1 MSDAKRLLLVDGNSI
16 INRSYYATAGRN
28 NLTAPDGTPTGAVNI
43 YLNTLS
49 KYMLEVDPTHI
60 CTLFDLKAPTFRH
73 KAYAEY
79 KGTRKGMPDDLA
91 AQMPVLKEVL
101 DAMGFPRYE
110 QEGLE
115 ADDLIGTLKTM
126 AVKEGFDVFILS
138 GDKDDFQLIDEHTK
152 IIMPVTKKDGSGT
165 DYYDEALFQERYGIP
180 SCDFVTAKA
189 LMGDSSD
196 NIPGVK
202 GIGEKGAMDLVR
214 KYTTL
219 DGLYE
224 HLDELSPKLREK
236 LENDKENAYMSLML
250 SKIVTDAQISIS
262 LQDIVRKPLDTDKT
276 AACFYKYG
284 FRSQMKKWGI
294 DETKVATAVSETPE
308 TEEEALFPKLSGKKP
323 EILLN
328 KDVKTTVDEILSLIS
343 EKNPAAM
350 DICEKKCVALGLSV
364 QADQVY
370 IWTEKEKI
378 ESVLR
383 ALADAGIGST
393 KDNAPVV
400 MSAKKHFKCLDQGL
414 PMDQVFDVEIAGYV
428 LNQIEG
434 ADPSFEMLVEHAT
447 RRPFP
452 ILEGYKE
459 EKADGKEK
467 NRQQSLFDMFDVAL
481 GSAENAPAEAKEE
494 DFVDFAYDLL
504 LCRRVSFFQKEE
516 IRNQG
521 IEKLIYEIEMP
532 LVMVLDRMERRGV
545 LVDVSQI
552 DALHREFDEKV
563 RGLEA
568 EIYELAGEEFTILSP
583 KQLGRILFEKLGL
596 PSGKKLQS
604 GGYSTNS
611 EELEKIR
618 DKHPIV
624 NKILEYRTI
633 QKLDS
638 TFVMGLKKSISEK
651 DGRVHT
657 TFSQAMT
664 NTGRL
669 SSSDPNLQNIP
680 IRTDTGSLIRKTF
693 VAKDGYV
700 LIDADYSQIELR
712 LLAAISH
719 DTEMIAAFAE
729 GRDIHTKTAC
739 GIFGLPPE
747 MIDAGMRSAA
757 KRVNF
762 SIVYGVSD
770 YGLSQDL
777 GISVYEAHRYIEEY
791 YRQFPLIKP
800 CLEGFQMEGYEKGYV
815 STLFGRRRILKE
827 LTSAN
832 RNIRNFG
839 ERAAMNTPI
848 QGTAADIIKLA
859 MNRAAQALRD
869 NGLDASL
876 ILQVHDELIV
886 EARED
891 VAETAAKVLQEAM
904 ENVVSLDV
912 PLVAEAKIGKT
923 WAEAH

>member
-49 KYMLEVDPTHI
+49 KYISEVEPTHT

-73 KAYAEY
+73 KAYSEY

-126 AVKEGFDVFILS
+126 GVNAGFEVFILS

-152 IIMPVTKKDGSGT
+152 VIMPVTKKDGSGT
-165 DYYDEALFQERYGIP
+165 DYYDEALFRERYGIP
-180 SCDFVTAKA
+180 TSDFVTAKA

-214 KYTTL
+214 KYKTL

-224 HLDELSPKLREK
+224 HLSELSPKLREK
-236 LENDKENAYMSLML
+236 LETDKDNAYMSLML
-250 SKIVTDAQISIS
+250 SKIVTDAEIGIT
-262 LQDIVRKPLDTDKT
+262 LDELERKPLDNAST

-284 FRSQMKKWGI
+284 FRAQMKKWNI
-294 DETKVATAVSETPE
+294 DEAAVAEATPVVE
-308 TEEEALFPKLSGKKP
+308 ESEEEANYPKLSGKRP
-323 EILLN
+323 QILLN
-328 KDVKTTVDEILSLIS
+328 DDVSSSMKTILSQIS
-343 EKNPAAM
+343 EEQPVMIDMVDQNGPV
-350 DICEKKCVALGLSV
+350 IGLSV
-364 QADQVY
+364 SSDQVY
-370 IWTEKEKI
+370 VWSKEDDIRKVI
-378 ESVLR
+378 SELN
-383 ALADAGIGST
+383 AAGIGAS
-393 KDNAPVV
+393 KEKAPVV
-400 MSAKKHFKCLDQGL
+400 YSAKNHFKHLDEGL
-414 PMDQVFDVEIAGYV
+414 PFDYVFDVEIAGYV
-428 LNQIEG
+428 LNSIEG
-434 ADPSFEMLVEHAT
+434 ADPSFEMLIEHGT
-447 RRPFP
+447 HRPFP
-452 ILEGYKE
+452 ILEDYGHAKE
-459 EKADGKEK
+459 DPKKV
-467 NRQQSLFDMFDVAL
+467 NRQQDLFAFIDGTSEAEKELTEDDVL
-481 GSAENAPAEAKEE
+481 
-494 DFVDFAYDLL
+494 DFSYQVLL
-504 LCRRVSFFQKEE
+504 SRWLSFYQKADVEK
-516 IRNQG
+516 QG

-545 LVDVSQI
+545 LVDVSKI
-552 DALHREFDEKV
+552 DELHKEFDGKV
-563 RGLEA
+563 RELEK
-568 EIYELAGEEFTILSP
+568 EIHELAGEEFTILSP
-583 KQLGRILFEKLGL
+583 KQLGKVLFDKLGL
-596 PSGKKLQS
+596 PSGKKLAS

-624 NKILEYRTI
+624 DKILEYRQI

-680 IRTDTGSLIRKTF
+680 IRTDLGSLIRETF

-719 DTEMIAAFAE
+719 DEEMISAFRE

-739 GIFGLPPE
+739 GIFGVPADK
-747 MIDAGMRSAA
+747 INAGMRAAA

-777 GISVYEAHRYIEEY
+777 GVSVYEAKRYIEEY
-791 YRQFPLIKP
+791 YRQFPTIKP
-800 CLEGFQMEGYEKGYV
+800 CLDGFKQEGKEKGYV

-832 RNIRNFG
+832 YNIRSFG

-859 MNRAAQALRD
+859 MNRAEQALREK
-869 NGLDASL
+869 GFDAKL

-891 VAETAAKVLQEAM
+891 IAEEAAKVLSEAM
-904 ENVVSLDV
+904 ENVIELDV
-912 PLVAEAKIGKT
+912 PLIAEARIGKT

>member
-43 YLNTLS
+43 YLNTLA
-49 KYMLEVDPTHI
+49 KYISEVEPTHT

-73 KAYAEY
+73 KAYSEY

-126 AVKEGFDVFILS
+126 GVNAGFEVFILS

-152 IIMPVTKKDGSGT
+152 VIMPVTKKDGSGT

-180 SCDFVTAKA
+180 TSDFVTAKA

-214 KYTTL
+214 KYKTL

-224 HLDELSPKLREK
+224 HLSELSPKLREK
-236 LENDKENAYMSLML
+236 LETDKDNAYMSLML
-250 SKIVTDAQISIS
+250 SRIVTDAEIGIT
-262 LQDIVRKPLDTDKT
+262 LDDLERKPLDNAST

-284 FRSQMKKWGI
+284 FRAQMKKWNI
-294 DETKVATAVSETPE
+294 DETAVSEAVPVAEE
-308 TEEEALFPKLSGKKP
+308 TEEEADYPKLSGKRPSIHLYNYHGSVIKV
-323 EILLN
+323 LLD
-328 KDVKTTVDEILSLIS
+328 KIKSGE
-343 EKNPAAM
+343 PAAM
-350 DICEKKCVALGLSV
+350 DLMDLNGPVLGVSVAP
-364 QADQVY
+364 DEVY
-370 IWTEKEKI
+370 VFTEI
-378 ESVLR
+378 EAVKGVIS
-383 ALADAGIGST
+383 AFSEEGIGTS
-393 KDNAPVV
+393 KDSAPVV
-400 MSAKKHFKCLDQGL
+400 YSAKNHFKLLEEGL
-414 PMDQVFDVEIAGYV
+414 PFDHVFDVEIAGYV

-434 ADPSFEMLVEHAT
+434 ADPSFEMLIEHGT
-447 RRPFP
+447 KRPFP
-452 ILEGYKE
+452 LLEDYGESKDDA
-459 EKADGKEK
+459 KNK
-467 NRQQSLFDMFDVAL
+467 NRQQDLFSLID
-481 GSAENAPAEAKEE
+481 GIPETNKEITE
-494 DFVDFAYDLL
+494 DNVLDFAYRVLL
-504 LCRRVSFFQKEE
+504 TRWLSFYQKADVEK
-516 IRNQG
+516 QG
-521 IEKLIYEIEMP
+521 ISKLIYEIEMP

-545 LVDVSQI
+545 LVDVSKI
-552 DALHREFDEKV
+552 DELHKEFDGKV
-563 RGLEA
+563 RELEK
-568 EIYELAGEEFTILSP
+568 EIHELAGEEFTILSP
-583 KQLGRILFEKLGL
+583 KQLGKVLFDKLGL
-596 PSGKKLQS
+596 PSGKKLAS

-624 NKILEYRTI
+624 NKILEYRQI

-680 IRTDTGSLIRKTF
+680 IRTDLGSLIRQAF
-693 VAKDGYV
+693 IAKDGYV

-719 DTEMIAAFAE
+719 DEEMIAAFKE

-739 GIFGLPPE
+739 GIFGVPPE

-777 GISVYEAHRYIEEY
+777 GISVYEAKRYIEEY
-791 YRQFPLIKP
+791 YRQFPTIKP
-800 CLEGFQMEGYEKGYV
+800 CLDGFKQEGKEKGYV

-832 RNIRNFG
+832 YNIRSFG

-859 MNRAAQALRD
+859 MNRAEQALREK
-869 NGLDASL
+869 GFDANL

-891 VAETAAKVLQEAM
+891 IAEEAAKVLSEAM
-904 ENVVSLDV
+904 EKVIELDV
-912 PLVAEAKIGKT
+912 QLIAEARIGKT

>member
-1 MSDAKRLLLVDGNSI
+1 MSEGKRLLLVDGNSI

-49 KYMLEVDPTHI
+49 KYMEEVDPTHT

-73 KAYAEY
+73 KAYDGY

-110 QEGLE
+110 HEGLE

-126 AVKEGFDVFILS
+126 AVADGFEVFILS
-138 GDKDDFQLIDEHTK
+138 GDKDDFQLIDGKTK
-152 IIMPVTKKDGSGT
+152 VIMPVTKKDGSGT
-165 DYYDEALFQERYGIP
+165 DYYDEALFTERYGIP
-180 SCDFVTAKA
+180 VSDFVTAKA

-214 KYTTL
+214 KYGNL
-219 DGLYE
+219 DSLYE

-236 LENDKENAYMSLML
+236 LENDKDNAYMSLML
-250 SKIVTDAQISIS
+250 SKIVTDAKIDVALSD
-262 LQDIVRKPLDTDKT
+262 LVRKPIDSSSA

-284 FRSQMKKWGI
+284 FRSQMKKWNI
-294 DETKVATAVSETPE
+294 DESAISTSAPLQEES
-308 TEEEALFPKLSGKKP
+308 EEEKNYPKLSGKKP
-323 EILLN
+323 LIIMDKDPEEALAAILPN
-328 KDVKTTVDEILSLIS
+328 IKKE
-343 EKNPAAM
+343 NPVAM
-350 DICEKKCVALGLSV
+350 DIADEPLVFGLSV
-364 QADQVY
+364 HPDEVY
-370 IWTEKEKI
+370 VWTDMSAISKIVGSLGKEVGH
-378 ESVLR
+378 SR
-383 ALADAGIGST
+383 D
-393 KDNAPVV
+393 DAPVV
-400 MSAKKHFKCLDQGL
+400 YSAKKHFKVLEQGL
-414 PMDQVFDVEIAGYV
+414 SFDHVFDIEIAGYV

-434 ADPSFEMLVEHAT
+434 ADPSFEMLVEHGSS
-447 RRPFP
+447 RPFP
-452 ILEGYKE
+452 LLEGYGD
-459 EKADGKEK
+459 EKDAGKK
-467 NRQQSLFDMFDVAL
+467 ASRQQDLFALIDGTAKPEKLTEDDVL
-481 GSAENAPAEAKEE
+481 
-494 DFVDFAYDLL
+494 DFAYRILL
-504 LCRRVSFFQKEE
+504 TRWVSYYQKSR
-516 IRNQG
+516 IVSQG

-545 LVDVSQI
+545 LVDVNVI
-552 DALHREFDEKV
+552 DELHKEFDSKV
-563 RGLEA
+563 KELEQ
-568 EIYELAGEEFTILSP
+568 EIYDLAGEEFTILSP
-583 KQLGRILFEKLGL
+583 KQLGKVLFEKLGL
-596 PSGKKLQS
+596 PSGKKLAS

-611 EELEKIR
+611 EELER
-618 DKHPIV
+618 LSDKHPII
-624 NKILEYRTI
+624 NKILEYRQI

-680 IRTDTGSLIRKTF
+680 IRTELGSLIRKTF

-719 DTEMIAAFAE
+719 DEEMISAFLE

-739 GIFGLPPE
+739 GIFGVPPE

-791 YRQFPLIKP
+791 YRQFPTIKP
-800 CLEGFQMEGYEKGYV
+800 CLDGFKKEGHEKGYV
-815 STLFGRRRILKE
+815 STLFGRRRVLKE

-832 RNIRNFG
+832 HNIRSFG

-859 MNRAAQALRD
+859 MNRASSALREK
-869 NGLDASL
+869 GLDAHL

-891 VAETAAKVLQEAM
+891 IAEEAARLLSEAM

-912 PLVAEAKIGKT
+912 PLVAEAQIGKT

>member
-49 KYMLEVDPTHI
+49 KYILEVEPTHT

-73 KAYAEY
+73 KAYDGY

-91 AQMPVLKEVL
+91 VQMPVLKEVL

-126 AVKEGFDVFILS
+126 GVEAGFDVFILS

-152 IIMPVTKKDGSGT
+152 VIMPVTKKDGSGT

-180 SCDFVTAKA
+180 TCDFVTAKA

-214 KYTTL
+214 KYKTL

-224 HLDELSPKLREK
+224 HLSELSPKLREK
-236 LENDKENAYMSLML
+236 LETDKDNAYMSLML
-250 SKIVTDAQISIS
+250 SKIVTDAKIGIT
-262 LQDIVRKPLDTDKT
+262 LDELVRKPLDNASA

-284 FRSQMKKWGI
+284 FRSQMKKWNI
-294 DETKVATAVSETPE
+294 DEASVAEATPVVEE
-308 TEEEALFPKLSGKKP
+308 TEEEAGYPKLSGKRP
-323 EILLN
+323 SILLN
-328 KDVKTTVDEILSLIS
+328 KDAASSMKTILSVIS
-343 EKNPAAM
+343 GGQPAAIDM
-350 DICEKKCVALGLSV
+350 IDQNGPVLGLSV
-364 QADQVY
+364 AADEVY
-370 IWTEKEKI
+370 IWSKEEDIKK
-378 ESVLR
+378 VL
-383 ALADAGIGST
+383 AELEDAGIGTT
-393 KDNAPVV
+393 KEKAPIVY
-400 MSAKKHFKCLDQGL
+400 SAKNHFKLLPDGL
-414 PMDQVFDVEIAGYV
+414 LFDHVFDVEIAGYV
-428 LNQIEG
+428 LNSIEG
-434 ADPSFEMLVEHAT
+434 ADPSFEMLVEHGT
-447 RRPFP
+447 HRPFP
-452 ILEGYKE
+452 ILEDYGQAKDDNK
-459 EKADGKEK
+459 KA
-467 NRQQSLFDMFDVAL
+467 NRQQDLFALIDGTEETSKELTEDDVL
-481 GSAENAPAEAKEE
+481 
-494 DFVDFAYDLL
+494 DFSYRVLL
-504 LCRRVSFFQKEE
+504 VRWLSYYQKAD
-516 IRNQG
+516 IQDQG

-545 LVDVSQI
+545 LVDVSKI
-552 DALHREFDEKV
+552 DELHKEFDGKV
-563 RGLEA
+563 RELEK

-583 KQLGRILFEKLGL
+583 KQLGKVLFDKLGL
-596 PSGKKLQS
+596 PSGKKLAS

-618 DKHPIV
+618 DQHPIV
-624 NKILEYRTI
+624 NKILEYRQI

-680 IRTDTGSLIRKTF
+680 IRTDLGSLIRETF

-719 DTEMIAAFAE
+719 DEEMISAFRE

-739 GIFGLPPE
+739 GIFGVPADKINP
-747 MIDAGMRSAA
+747 GMRAAA

-777 GISVYEAHRYIEEY
+777 GVSVYEAKRYIEEY
-791 YRQFPLIKP
+791 YRQFPTIKP
-800 CLEGFQMEGYEKGYV
+800 CLDGFKQEGKEKGYV

-832 RNIRNFG
+832 YNIRSFG

-859 MNRAAQALRD
+859 MNRAEQSLREK
-869 NGLDASL
+869 GFDAKL

-886 EARED
+886 EAKED
-891 VAETAAKVLQEAM
+891 IAEEAAKVLSEAM
-904 ENVVSLDV
+904 EKVIELDV
-912 PLVAEAKIGKT
+912 PLIAEARIGKT

>member
-43 YLNTLS
+43 YLNTLA
-49 KYMLEVDPTHI
+49 KYIDEVQPTHT

-73 KAYAEY
+73 KAYSEY

-126 AVKEGFDVFILS
+126 GVKDGFEVFILS

-152 IIMPVTKKDGSGT
+152 VIMPVTKKDGSGT

-180 SCDFVTAKA
+180 TSDFVTAKA

-214 KYTTL
+214 KYKTL

-224 HLDELSPKLREK
+224 HLSELSPKLREK
-236 LENDKENAYMSLML
+236 LETDKDNAYMSLML
-250 SKIVTDAQISIS
+250 SRIVTDAEISIT
-262 LQDIVRKPLDTDKT
+262 LDQLERKPLDSASA

-284 FRSQMKKWGI
+284 FRAQMKKWNI
-294 DETKVATAVSETPE
+294 DETAVAEAAPAVEES
-308 TEEEALFPKLSGKKP
+308 EEEASYPKLSGKRP
-323 EILLN
+323 TILLN
-328 KDVKTTVDEILSLIS
+328 QNSAASMKTILSMIL
-343 EKNPAAM
+343 EKNP
-350 DICEKKCVALGLSV
+350 VAIDMADLNGPVLGLSV
-364 QADQVY
+364 AADQVY
-370 IWTEKEKI
+370 VWSKEDDISNVLSELNKAGVGTSSEK
-378 ESVLR
+378 
-383 ALADAGIGST
+383 
-393 KDNAPVV
+393 APVV
-400 MSAKKHFKCLDQGL
+400 YSAKNHFKLLENGL
-414 PMDQVFDVEIAGYV
+414 TFDHVFDVEIAGYV
-428 LNQIEG
+428 LNSIEG
-434 ADPSFEMLVEHAT
+434 ADPSFEMLIEHGT
-447 RRPFP
+447 HRPFP
-452 ILEGYKE
+452 ILEDYGQTREDDK
-459 EKADGKEK
+459 KK
-467 NRQQSLFDMFDVAL
+467 NRQQDLFAFID
-481 GSAENAPAEAKEE
+481 GTAEEAKDITE
-494 DFVDFAYDLL
+494 DDVLDFSYQVLL
-504 LCRRVSFFQKEE
+504 SRWLSFYQKADIEK
-516 IRNQG
+516 QG

-545 LVDVSQI
+545 LVDVSKI
-552 DALHREFDEKV
+552 DELHKEFDGKV
-563 RGLEA
+563 RELEK
-568 EIYELAGEEFTILSP
+568 EIHELAGEEFTILSP
-583 KQLGRILFEKLGL
+583 KQLGKVLFDKLGL
-596 PSGKKLQS
+596 PSGKKLAS

-618 DKHPIV
+618 DQHPIV
-624 NKILEYRTI
+624 NKILEYRQI

-680 IRTDTGSLIRKTF
+680 IRTEEGSLIREAF
-693 VAKDGYV
+693 VAKPGYV

-719 DTEMIAAFAE
+719 DEEMISAFKE

-739 GIFGLPPE
+739 GIFGVPPE
-747 MIDAGMRSAA
+747 MINAGMRSAA

-777 GISVYEAHRYIEEY
+777 GVSVYEAKRYIEEY
-791 YRQFPLIKP
+791 YRQFPTIKP
-800 CLEGFQMEGYEKGYV
+800 CLDGFKQEGKEKGYV
-815 STLFGRRRILKE
+815 ATLFGRRRILKE

-832 RNIRNFG
+832 YNIRSFG

-859 MNRAAQALRD
+859 MNHAEQALRD
-869 NGLDASL
+869 KGYDAEL

-886 EARED
+886 EAKED
-891 VAETAAKVLQEAM
+891 IAEEAAKVLSEAM
-904 ENVVSLDV
+904 ENVIELDV
-912 PLVAEAKIGKT
+912 PLIAEARIGKT

>member
-49 KYMLEVDPTHI
+49 KYIDEVKPTHS
-60 CTLFDLKAPTFRH
+60 CTLFDLKVPTFRH
-73 KAYAEY
+73 KAYSGY
-79 KGTRKGMPDDLA
+79 KGTRKAMPDDLA

-110 QEGLE
+110 QPGLE

-126 AVKEGFDVFILS
+126 GVKDGFEVFILS
-138 GDKDDFQLIDEHTK
+138 GDKDDFQLIDEYTK

-165 DYYDEALFQERYGIP
+165 EYYDEALFQERYGIP
-180 SCDFVTAKA
+180 SCDFVMAKA

-196 NIPGVK
+196 NIPGVR
-202 GIGEKGAMDLVR
+202 GIGEKGAMDLIR
-214 KYTTL
+214 KYKTL
-219 DGLYE
+219 DGIYE

-236 LENDKENAYMSLML
+236 LENDKDNAYMSLML
-250 SKIVTDAQISIS
+250 SRIVTDAN
-262 LQDIVRKPLDTDKT
+262 LEVKLDELAMKPIDSVST

-284 FRSQMKKWGI
+284 FRSQMKKWNI
-294 DETKVATAVSETPE
+294 DETAVAAAVDVGEES
-308 TEEEALFPKLSGKKP
+308 EEEKSYPKLTGKKP
-323 EILLN
+323 EIIL
-328 KDVKTTVDEILSLIS
+328 DQDPKTAMELVLSAIS
-343 EKNPAAM
+343 EKNPVAV
-350 DICEKKCVALGLSV
+350 DIKEHKGKPVLSV
-364 QADQVY
+364 AVAPDQVY
-370 IWTEKEKI
+370 MWSDASAVKNVIGKLTE
-378 ESVLR
+378 
-383 ALADAGIGST
+383 AGIGRS
-393 KDNAPVV
+393 DSNAPVV
-400 MSAKKHFKCLDQGL
+400 YSAKNHFKLLEEGM
-414 PMDQVFDVEIAGYV
+414 PFPHIFDVEIAGYV

-434 ADPSFEMLVEHAT
+434 TDPSFAMLVEHGS

-452 ILEGYKE
+452 ILEGYGETKE
-459 EKADGKEK
+459 DGKST
-467 NRQQSLFDMFDVAL
+467 NRQQDLFALIDGMSEPDEGISEDDVL
-481 GSAENAPAEAKEE
+481 
-494 DFVDFAYDLL
+494 DFAYQTLL
-504 LCRRVSFFQKEE
+504 VRWISYYQKKDVRE
-516 IRNQG
+516 QG

-532 LVMVLDRMERRGV
+532 LVQVLDGMERRGV
-545 LVDVSQI
+545 LVDVTRI
-552 DALHREFDEKV
+552 DELHSEFDAKV
-563 RGLEA
+563 RSLEQ
-568 EIYELAGEEFTILSP
+568 EIYDLAEEEFTILSP
-583 KQLGRILFEKLGL
+583 KQLGRVLFDKLGL

-624 NKILEYRTI
+624 NKILEYRQI

-638 TFVMGLKKSISEK
+638 TFVMGLKKSISDK

-680 IRTDTGSLIRKTF
+680 IRTDLGSLIRKTF

-719 DTEMIAAFAE
+719 DEEMISAFLE

-739 GIFGLPPE
+739 GIFGVPPE
-747 MIDAGMRSAA
+747 MIDAGMRAAA

-777 GISVYEAHRYIEEY
+777 GVSVYEAHRYIEEY
-791 YRQFPLIKP
+791 YRQFPTIKP
-800 CLEGFQMEGYEKGYV
+800 CLEGFKKEGHEKGYV

-832 RNIRNFG
+832 YNIRSFG

-859 MNRAAQALRD
+859 MNRVDAALTEA
-869 NGLDASL
+869 GLEAKL

-891 VAETAAKVLQEAM
+891 IAEKAAKILQETM
-904 ENVVSLDV
+904 ENVVQLDV
-912 PLVAEAKIGKT
+912 PLRAEASIGRT

>member
-49 KYMLEVDPTHI
+49 KYILEVEPTHT

-73 KAYAEY
+73 KAYDGY

-126 AVKEGFDVFILS
+126 GVEAGFDVFILS

-152 IIMPVTKKDGSGT
+152 VIMPVTKKDGSGT

-180 SCDFVTAKA
+180 TCDFVTAKA

-214 KYTTL
+214 KYKTL
-219 DGLYE
+219 DSLYE
-224 HLDELSPKLREK
+224 HLSELSPKLREK
-236 LENDKENAYMSLML
+236 LETDKDNAYMSLML
-250 SKIVTDAQISIS
+250 SKIVTDAKIGIT
-262 LQDIVRKPLDTDKT
+262 LDELVRKPLDNSSA

-284 FRSQMKKWGI
+284 FRSQMKKWNI
-294 DETKVATAVSETPE
+294 DEASVAEATPVVEE
-308 TEEEALFPKLSGKKP
+308 TEEEAGYPKLSGKRP
-323 EILLN
+323 SILLN
-328 KDVKTTVDEILSLIS
+328 KDAASSMKTILSVIS
-343 EKNPAAM
+343 GGQPAAIDM
-350 DICEKKCVALGLSV
+350 IDQNGPVLGLSV
-364 QADQVY
+364 AADEVY
-370 IWTEKEKI
+370 IWSKEEDIKM
-378 ESVLR
+378 VL
-383 ALADAGIGST
+383 AELEDAGIGTT
-393 KDNAPVV
+393 KEKAPVV
-400 MSAKKHFKCLDQGL
+400 YSAKNHFKLLPDGL
-414 PMDQVFDVEIAGYV
+414 LFDHVFDVEIAGYV
-428 LNQIEG
+428 LNSIEG
-434 ADPSFEMLVEHAT
+434 ADPSFEMLVEHGT
-447 RRPFP
+447 HRPFP
-452 ILEGYKE
+452 ILEDYGQAKDDNK
-459 EKADGKEK
+459 KA
-467 NRQQSLFDMFDVAL
+467 NRQQDLFALIDGTEETSKELTEDDVL
-481 GSAENAPAEAKEE
+481 
-494 DFVDFAYDLL
+494 DFSYRVLL
-504 LCRRVSFFQKEE
+504 VRWLSYYQKAD
-516 IRNQG
+516 IQDQG

-545 LVDVSQI
+545 LVDVSKI
-552 DALHREFDEKV
+552 DELHKEFDGKV
-563 RGLEA
+563 RELEK

-583 KQLGRILFEKLGL
+583 KQLGKVLFDKLGL
-596 PSGKKLQS
+596 PSGKKLAS

-618 DKHPIV
+618 DQHPIV
-624 NKILEYRTI
+624 NKILEYRQI

-680 IRTDTGSLIRKTF
+680 IRTDLGSLIRETF

-719 DTEMIAAFAE
+719 DEEMISAFRE

-739 GIFGLPPE
+739 GIFGVPADKINP
-747 MIDAGMRSAA
+747 GMRAAA

-777 GISVYEAHRYIEEY
+777 GVSVYEAKRYIEEY
-791 YRQFPLIKP
+791 YRQFPTIKP
-800 CLEGFQMEGYEKGYV
+800 CLDGFKQEGKEKGYV

-832 RNIRNFG
+832 YNIRSFG

-859 MNRAAQALRD
+859 MNRAEQSLREK
-869 NGLDASL
+869 GFDAKL

-886 EARED
+886 EAKED
-891 VAETAAKVLQEAM
+891 IAEEAAKVLSEAM
-904 ENVVSLDV
+904 EKVIELDV
-912 PLVAEAKIGKT
+912 PLIAEARIGKT

>member
-1 MSDAKRLLLVDGNSI
+1 MSDTKRLLLVDGNSI

-49 KYMLEVDPTHI
+49 KYMEEIHPTHT

-73 KAYAEY
+73 KAFDGY
-79 KGTRKGMPDDLA
+79 KGTRKGMPEDLA

-126 AVKEGFDVFILS
+126 AVKEDFEVFILS
-138 GDKDDFQLIDEHTK
+138 GDKDDFQLIDEKTK
-152 IIMPVTKKDGSGT
+152 VVMPVTKKDGSST

-180 SCDFVTAKA
+180 TSDFVTAKA

-214 KYTTL
+214 KYKTL
-219 DGLYE
+219 DGIYE
-224 HLDELSPKLREK
+224 HVEELTPKLREK
-236 LENDKENAYMSLML
+236 LLSDKDNAYMSLML
-250 SKIVTDAQISIS
+250 SKIVTDAELSVKLSDLAITPM
-262 LQDIVRKPLDTDKT
+262 DMGK
-276 AACFYKYG
+276 AASCFYKYG
-284 FRSQMKKWGI
+284 FRSQMKKWKI
-294 DETKVATAVSETPE
+294 DEVAAKSEAPMVEE
-308 TEEEALFPKLSGKKP
+308 TEEEKTYPKLSGEKP
-323 EILLN
+323 EILFNSDIKSSLE
-328 KDVKTTVDEILSLIS
+328 TILQSVSS
-343 EKNPAAM
+343 ENALALDLVSEPRT
-350 DICEKKCVALGLSV
+350 ALGITV
-364 QADQVY
+364 EPQKVY
-370 IWTEKEKI
+370 IWTKEEDIGEILSILKEKK
-378 ESVLR
+378 
-383 ALADAGIGST
+383 IGQD
-393 KDNAPVV
+393 KDLAPVCY
-400 MSAKKHFKCLDQGL
+400 SIKNRSKIL
-414 PMDQVFDVEIAGYV
+414 PESLPFDHVFDVEIGAFV
-428 LNQIEG
+428 LNYIEG
-434 ADPSFEMLVEHAT
+434 ATPSFEMLVEHST

-452 ILEGYKE
+452 VLSGYE
-459 EKADGKEK
+459 ENKDEKTGKS
-467 NRQQSLFDMFDVAL
+467 RQQDLFSLIDGNTMPDEVT
-481 GSAENAPAEAKEE
+481 KE
-494 DFVDFAYDLL
+494 DFLDFAYRLL
-504 LCRRVSFFQKEE
+504 LVRLVSFYQKAE
-516 IRNQG
+516 IEKQG
-521 IEKLIYEIEMP
+521 IQKLIYEIEMP
-532 LVMVLDRMERRGV
+532 LVMELDRMERRGV
-545 LVDVSQI
+545 LVDVSRI
-552 DALHREFDEKV
+552 DALHKEFDEKV
-563 RGLEA
+563 KVLEK
-568 EIYELAGEEFTILSP
+568 EIYDLAGEEFTILSP
-583 KQLGRILFEKLGL
+583 KQLGRVLFDTLGL
-596 PSGKKLQS
+596 PSGKKLPS

-624 NKILEYRTI
+624 NKILEYRQI

-680 IRTDTGSLIRKTF
+680 IRTDLGSLIREAF
-693 VAKDGYV
+693 VAKEGYV

-719 DTEMIAAFAE
+719 DEEMIEAFRS
-729 GRDIHTKTAC
+729 GTDIHTKTAC
-739 GIFGLPPE
+739 GIFGCPPSV
-747 MIDAGMRSAA
+747 IDTGMRAAA

-762 SIVYGVSD
+762 SIVYGISD

-777 GISVYEAHRYIEEY
+777 GISVYEARRYIEEY
-791 YRQFPLIKP
+791 YRQFPTIKP
-800 CLEGFQMEGYEKGYV
+800 CLEGFKTEGKEKGYV

-832 RNIRNFG
+832 YNIRSFG

-859 MNRAAQALRD
+859 MNRAAQALKEK
-869 NGLDASL
+869 GLDAAL

-891 VAETAAKVLQEAM
+891 IAEEAAKVLSEAM
-904 ENVVSLDV
+904 ENVISLDV
-912 PLVAEAKIGKT
+912 PLLAEARIGKT

>member
-1 MSDAKRLLLVDGNSI
+1 MSLGKRLLLVDGNSI

-43 YLNTLS
+43 YLNTLA
-49 KYMLEVDPTHI
+49 KYMGEVDPTHT

-73 KAYAEY
+73 KAYSEY

-110 QEGLE
+110 QAGLE

-126 AVKEGFDVFILS
+126 AVKDGFEVYILS

-165 DYYDEALFQERYGIP
+165 DYYDEALFTERYGIA
-180 SCDFVTAKA
+180 SSDFVTAKA

-214 KYTTL
+214 KYGTL
-219 DGLYE
+219 DNLYE
-224 HLDELSPKLREK
+224 HVDELSAKLKEK
-236 LENDKENAYMSLML
+236 LVNDKENAYMSLML
-250 SKIVTDAQISIS
+250 SKIVTDAELDITLDKLA
-262 LQDIVRKPLDTDKT
+262 LQPMDMTSVAT
-276 AACFYKYG
+276 CFYKYG
-284 FRSQMKKWGI
+284 FRSQMKKWNI
-294 DETKVATAVSETPE
+294 DESLASAAVPDD
-308 TEEEALFPKLSGKKP
+308 EEEGAENYPKLSGKKP
-323 EILLN
+323 QIILDMDVEKAW
-328 KDVKTTVDEILSLIS
+328 KDILSKIQANEPVAIDLIDS
-343 EKNPAAM
+343 GMP
-350 DICEKKCVALGLSV
+350 VLGLSV
-364 QADQVY
+364 MADQVY
-370 IWTEKEKI
+370 FWSEEKDQKQVI
-378 ESVLR
+378 T
-383 ALADAGIGST
+383 ALLHAGIGKTSDSAVVTYRT
-393 KDNAPVV
+393 K
-400 MSAKKHFKCLDQGL
+400 SHFKSFSEGL
-414 PMDQVFDVEIAGYV
+414 PFQNVFDVEIAGYV
-428 LNQIEG
+428 LNAIEG
-434 ADPSFEMLVEHAT
+434 ADPSFEMLVEHSSK
-447 RRPFP
+447 RPFP
-452 ILEGYKE
+452 VLEDYGKEAEKNAENRQQDLFALLDGLKE
-459 EKADGKEK
+459 EKKDITAE
-467 NRQQSLFDMFDVAL
+467 SLLDA
-481 GSAENAPAEAKEE
+481 
-494 DFVDFAYDLL
+494 AYELL
-504 LCRRVSFFQKEE
+504 LVRWISFYQKADIEK
-516 IRNQG
+516 QG

-532 LVMVLDRMERRGV
+532 LVMELDKMERRGV
-545 LVDVSQI
+545 LVDSVQI
-552 DALHREFDEKV
+552 DTLHAAFDEKLAE
-563 RGLEA
+563 LEK
-568 EIYELAGEEFTILSP
+568 EIYELAGEEFTILST
-583 KQLGRILFEKLGL
+583 KQLGQVLFEKLKL
-596 PSGKKLQS
+596 PSGKKLKS

-611 EELEKIR
+611 EELERIQ

-624 NKILEYRTI
+624 SKVLEYRQI

-657 TFSQAMT
+657 TYSQAMT

-680 IRTDTGSLIRKTF
+680 IRTDLGGLIRKAF

-719 DTEMIAAFAE
+719 DEEMIAAFLE

-739 GIFGLPPE
+739 GIFGVPPE
-747 MIDAGMRSAA
+747 MIDAGMRAAA

-791 YRQFPLIKP
+791 YRQFPTIKP
-800 CLEGFQMEGYEKGYV
+800 CLEGFKAEGHEKGYV

-832 RNIRNFG
+832 HNIRSFG

-859 MNRAAQALRD
+859 MNRAAQALSEA
-869 NGLDASL
+869 GLDAQL

-886 EARED
+886 EAKEEI
-891 VAETAAKVLQEAM
+891 AEQAAKILQEAM
-904 ENVVSLDV
+904 ENVVQLDV
-912 PLVAEAKIGKT
+912 PLLAEARIGHS

>member
-49 KYMLEVDPTHI
+49 KYILEVEPTHT

-73 KAYAEY
+73 KAYDGY

-126 AVKEGFDVFILS
+126 GVEAGFDVFILS

-152 IIMPVTKKDGSGT
+152 VIMPVTKKDGSGT

-180 SCDFVTAKA
+180 TCDFVTAKA

-214 KYTTL
+214 KYKTL

-224 HLDELSPKLREK
+224 HLSELSPKLREK
-236 LENDKENAYMSLML
+236 LETDKDNAYMSLML
-250 SKIVTDAQISIS
+250 SKIVTDAKIGIT
-262 LQDIVRKPLDTDKT
+262 LDELVRKPLDYASA

-284 FRSQMKKWGI
+284 FRSQMKKWNI
-294 DETKVATAVSETPE
+294 DEAAVAEATPVVEE
-308 TEEEALFPKLSGKKP
+308 TEEEAGYPKLSGKRP
-323 EILLN
+323 SILLN
-328 KDVKTTVDEILSLIS
+328 KDAASSMKTILSVIS
-343 EKNPAAM
+343 GGQPAAIDM
-350 DICEKKCVALGLSV
+350 IDQNGPVLGLSV
-364 QADQVY
+364 AADEVY
-370 IWTEKEKI
+370 IWSKEEDIKM
-378 ESVLR
+378 VL
-383 ALADAGIGST
+383 AELEDAGIGTT
-393 KDNAPVV
+393 KEKAPVV
-400 MSAKKHFKCLDQGL
+400 YSAKNHFKLLPDGL
-414 PMDQVFDVEIAGYV
+414 LFDHVFDVEIAGYV
-428 LNQIEG
+428 LNSIEG
-434 ADPSFEMLVEHAT
+434 ADPSFEMLVEHGT
-447 RRPFP
+447 HRPFP
-452 ILEGYKE
+452 ILEDYGQAKDDNK
-459 EKADGKEK
+459 KA
-467 NRQQSLFDMFDVAL
+467 NRQQDLFALIDGTEETSKELTEDDVL
-481 GSAENAPAEAKEE
+481 
-494 DFVDFAYDLL
+494 DFSYRVLL
-504 LCRRVSFFQKEE
+504 FRWLSYYQKAD
-516 IRNQG
+516 IQDQG

-545 LVDVSQI
+545 LVDVSKI
-552 DALHREFDEKV
+552 DELHKEFDGKV
-563 RGLEA
+563 RELEK

-583 KQLGRILFEKLGL
+583 KQLGKVLFDKLGL
-596 PSGKKLQS
+596 PSGKKLAS

-618 DKHPIV
+618 DQHPIV
-624 NKILEYRTI
+624 NKILEYRQI

-680 IRTDTGSLIRKTF
+680 IRTDLGSLIRETF

-719 DTEMIAAFAE
+719 DEEMISAFRE

-739 GIFGLPPE
+739 GIFGVPADKINP
-747 MIDAGMRSAA
+747 GMRAAA

-777 GISVYEAHRYIEEY
+777 GVSVYEAKRYIEEY
-791 YRQFPLIKP
+791 YRQFPTIKP
-800 CLEGFQMEGYEKGYV
+800 CLDGFKQEGKEKGYV

-832 RNIRNFG
+832 YNIRSFG

-859 MNRAAQALRD
+859 MNRAEQSLREK
-869 NGLDASL
+869 GFDAKL

-886 EARED
+886 EAKED
-891 VAETAAKVLQEAM
+891 IAEEAAKVLSEAM
-904 ENVVSLDV
+904 EKVIELDV
-912 PLVAEAKIGKT
+912 PLIAEARIGKT

>member
-1 MSDAKRLLLVDGNSI
+1 MSEGKRLLLVDGNSI

-49 KYMLEVDPTHI
+49 KYMDEVDPTHT

-73 KAYAEY
+73 KAYDGY

-110 QEGLE
+110 HEGLE

-126 AVKEGFDVFILS
+126 AVKDGFEVFILS
-138 GDKDDFQLIDEHTK
+138 GDKDDFQLIDEKTK
-152 IIMPVTKKDGSGT
+152 VIMPVTKKDGSGT
-165 DYYDEALFQERYGIP
+165 DYYDEALFTERYGIP
-180 SCDFVTAKA
+180 VADFVTAKA

-214 KYTTL
+214 KYGTL
-219 DGLYE
+219 DSLYE

-236 LENDKENAYMSLML
+236 LENDKDNAYMSLML
-250 SKIVTDAQISIS
+250 SKIVTDAKIDVALSD
-262 LQDIVRKPLDTDKT
+262 LVRKPIDMDSA

-284 FRSQMKKWGI
+284 FRSQMKKWNI
-294 DETKVATAVSETPE
+294 DESAIETSAPVKE
-308 TEEEALFPKLSGKKP
+308 ESEEEKNYPKLSGKKP
-323 EILLN
+323 EIILDMAPEEAL
-328 KDVKTTVDEILSLIS
+328 KEILPLINTD
-343 EKNPAAM
+343 NP
-350 DICEKKCVALGLSV
+350 VAVDLESSNSTVFGLSV
-364 QADQVY
+364 KHDQVY
-370 IWTEKEKI
+370 IWTDVSMIEKI
-378 ESVLR
+378 IASLSEVVGHSR
-383 ALADAGIGST
+383 ET
-393 KDNAPVV
+393 APVV
-400 MSAKKHFKCLDQGL
+400 YSAKKHFKALESGL
-414 PMDQVFDVEIAGYV
+414 PFDQVFDIEIAGYV

-434 ADPSFEMLVEHAT
+434 ADPSFEMLIEHGSS
-447 RRPFP
+447 RPFP
-452 ILEGYKE
+452 ILEGYGD
-459 EKADGKEK
+459 EKNDGKK
-467 NRQQSLFDMFDVAL
+467 VSRQQDLFAL
-481 GSAENAPAEAKEE
+481 IDGASGKESVSEE
-494 DFVDFAYDLL
+494 DVLDFAYRILL
-504 LCRRVSFFQKEE
+504 ARWVSYYQKAL
-516 IRNQG
+516 IRNQD

-545 LVDVSQI
+545 LVDVNVI
-552 DALHREFDEKV
+552 DELHKEFDAKV
-563 RGLEA
+563 KALEL
-568 EIYELAGEEFTILSP
+568 EIYDLAGEEFTILSP
-583 KQLGRILFEKLGL
+583 KQLGKVLFEKLGL
-596 PSGKKLQS
+596 PSGKKLAS

-611 EELEKIR
+611 EELER
-618 DKHPIV
+618 LADKHPII
-624 NKILEYRTI
+624 NKILEYRQI

-680 IRTDTGSLIRKTF
+680 IRTELGSLIRKTF
-693 VAKDGYV
+693 VAKEGYV

-712 LLAAISH
+712 LLAAIAH
-719 DTEMIAAFAE
+719 DEEMISAFLE

-739 GIFGLPPE
+739 GIFGVPPE

-791 YRQFPLIKP
+791 YRQFPTIKP
-800 CLEGFQMEGYEKGYV
+800 CLERFKKEGHEKGYV

-832 RNIRNFG
+832 HNIRSFG

-859 MNRAAQALRD
+859 MNRAAQALSEK
-869 NGLDASL
+869 NLDAHL

-891 VAETAAKVLQEAM
+891 IAEEAAKVLSEAM

-912 PLVAEAKIGKT
+912 PLVAEAQIGKT

>member
-49 KYMLEVDPTHI
+49 KYISEVEPTHT

-73 KAYAEY
+73 KAYAAY

-126 AVKEGFDVFILS
+126 GVDAGFEVFILS

-152 IIMPVTKKDGSGT
+152 VIMPVTKKDGSGT
-165 DYYDEALFQERYGIP
+165 DYYDEALFQERYGI
-180 SCDFVTAKA
+180 SASDFVTAKA

-214 KYTTL
+214 KYKTL

-224 HLDELSPKLREK
+224 HLSELSPKLREK
-236 LENDKENAYMSLML
+236 LETDKENAYMSLML
-250 SKIVTDAQISIS
+250 SRIITDAKIGIT
-262 LQDIVRKPLDTDKT
+262 LDELLRKPLDNAS
-276 AACFYKYG
+276 AAKCFYKYG
-284 FRSQMKKWGI
+284 FRAQMKKWHI
-294 DETKVATAVSETPE
+294 DEASVAEATPVVEE
-308 TEEEALFPKLSGKKP
+308 TEEEAGYPKLSGKRP
-323 EILLN
+323 EIHLN
-328 KDVKTTVDEILSLIS
+328 DDVTSSMKTILPKIS
-343 EKNPAAM
+343 EENPAAI
-350 DICEKKCVALGLSV
+350 DLYGHSGPVLGLSV
-364 QADQVY
+364 SEDQIYVWSHEDD
-370 IWTEKEKI
+370 IK
-378 ESVLR
+378 SVLSS
-383 ALADAGIGST
+383 LYQAGVGTS
-393 KDNAPVV
+393 KDTAPIVY
-400 MSAKKHFKCLDQGL
+400 SAKNHFKLLEEGL
-414 PMDQVFDVEIAGYV
+414 LFDHVFDVEIAGYV
-428 LNQIEG
+428 LNSIEG
-434 ADPSFEMLVEHAT
+434 ADPSFEMLLEHGT
-447 RRPFP
+447 HRPFP
-452 ILEGYKE
+452 ILQDYGKAKE
-459 EKADGKEK
+459 DDKNR
-467 NRQQSLFDMFDVAL
+467 NRQQNLFALLDAMPETAKDLTEDDVL
-481 GSAENAPAEAKEE
+481 
-494 DFVDFAYDLL
+494 DFSYQVLL
-504 LCRRVSFFQKEE
+504 SRWLSFYQKADIEK
-516 IRNQG
+516 QG

-545 LVDVSQI
+545 LVDVKRIEQ
-552 DALHREFDEKV
+552 LHKEFDEKV
-563 RGLEA
+563 RELEK
-568 EIYELAGEEFTILSP
+568 EIYELAGEDFTILSP
-583 KQLGRILFEKLGL
+583 KQLGSVLFDKLGL
-596 PSGKKLQS
+596 PSGKKLAS

-618 DKHPIV
+618 DRHPIV
-624 NKILEYRTI
+624 NKILEYRQI

-638 TFVMGLKKSISEK
+638 TFVMGLKKSISET

-680 IRTDTGSLIRKTF
+680 IRTDLGSLIREAF
-693 VAKDGYV
+693 VARDGYV

-719 DTEMIAAFAE
+719 DEEMISAFRE

-739 GIFGLPPE
+739 GIFGVPADK
-747 MIDAGMRSAA
+747 INAGMRAAA

-777 GISVYEAHRYIEEY
+777 GVSVYEAKRYIEEY
-791 YRQFPLIKP
+791 YRQFPTIKP
-800 CLEGFQMEGYEKGYV
+800 CLEGFKQEGKEKGYV

-832 RNIRNFG
+832 YNIRSFG

-848 QGTAADIIKLA
+848 QGTAADIIKMA
-859 MNRAAQALRD
+859 MNRAEQSLAEK
-869 NGLDASL
+869 GFDAGL

-886 EARED
+886 EAKED
-891 VAETAAKVLQEAM
+891 VAEEVAKVLSEAM
-904 ENVVSLDV
+904 ENVIKLDV
-912 PLVAEAKIGKT
+912 PLIAEARIGKT

>member
-49 KYMLEVDPTHI
+49 KYISEVEPTHT

-73 KAYAEY
+73 KAYSEY

-126 AVKEGFDVFILS
+126 GVNAGFEVFILS

-152 IIMPVTKKDGSGT
+152 VIMPVTKKDGSGT

-180 SCDFVTAKA
+180 TSDFVTAKA

-214 KYTTL
+214 KYKTL

-224 HLDELSPKLREK
+224 HLSELSPKLREK
-236 LENDKENAYMSLML
+236 LETDKDNAYMSLML
-250 SKIVTDAQISIS
+250 SKIVTDAEIGIT
-262 LQDIVRKPLDTDKT
+262 LDELERKPLDNAST

-284 FRSQMKKWGI
+284 FRAQMKKWNI
-294 DETKVATAVSETPE
+294 DETAVAEATPVVE
-308 TEEEALFPKLSGKKP
+308 ESEEEANYPKLSGKRP
-323 EILLN
+323 QILLN
-328 KDVKTTVDEILSLIS
+328 DDVSSSMKTILSQIS
-343 EKNPAAM
+343 EEQPVMIDMVDQNGP
-350 DICEKKCVALGLSV
+350 VLGLSV
-364 QADQVY
+364 SSDQVY
-370 IWTEKEKI
+370 VWSKEDDIRKVI
-378 ESVLR
+378 SELN
-383 ALADAGIGST
+383 AAGIGVS
-393 KDNAPVV
+393 KEKAPVV
-400 MSAKKHFKCLDQGL
+400 YSAKNHFKHLDEGL
-414 PMDQVFDVEIAGYV
+414 PFDYVFDVEIAGYV
-428 LNQIEG
+428 LNSIEG
-434 ADPSFEMLVEHAT
+434 ADPSFEMLIEHGT
-447 RRPFP
+447 HRPFP
-452 ILEGYKE
+452 ILEDYGQAKE
-459 EKADGKEK
+459 DPKKV
-467 NRQQSLFDMFDVAL
+467 NRQQDLFAFIDGTSETEKELTEDDILDFSYQVLLSRWLSFYQKADV
-481 GSAENAPAEAKEE
+481 EK
-494 DFVDFAYDLL
+494 
-504 LCRRVSFFQKEE
+504 
-516 IRNQG
+516 QG

-545 LVDVSQI
+545 LVDVSKI
-552 DALHREFDEKV
+552 DELHKEFDGKV
-563 RGLEA
+563 RELEK
-568 EIYELAGEEFTILSP
+568 EIHELAGEEFTILSP
-583 KQLGRILFEKLGL
+583 KQLGKVLFDKLGL
-596 PSGKKLQS
+596 PSGKKLAS

-624 NKILEYRTI
+624 DKILEYRQI

-680 IRTDTGSLIRKTF
+680 IRTDLGSLIRETF

-719 DTEMIAAFAE
+719 DEEMISAFRE

-739 GIFGLPPE
+739 GIFGVPADK
-747 MIDAGMRSAA
+747 INAGMRAAA

-777 GISVYEAHRYIEEY
+777 GVSVYEAKRYIEEY
-791 YRQFPLIKP
+791 YRQFPTIKP
-800 CLEGFQMEGYEKGYV
+800 CLDGFKQEGKEKGYV

-832 RNIRNFG
+832 YNIRSFG

-859 MNRAAQALRD
+859 MNRAEQALREK
-869 NGLDASL
+869 GFDAKL

-886 EARED
+886 EAKED
-891 VAETAAKVLQEAM
+891 IAEEAAKVLSEAM
-904 ENVVSLDV
+904 ENVIELDV
-912 PLVAEAKIGKT
+912 PLIAEARIGKT

>member
-43 YLNTLS
+43 YLNTLA
-49 KYMLEVDPTHI
+49 KYISEVEPTHT

-73 KAYAEY
+73 KAYSEY

-126 AVKEGFDVFILS
+126 GVNAGFEVFILS

-152 IIMPVTKKDGSGT
+152 VIMPVTKKDGSGT

-180 SCDFVTAKA
+180 TSDFVTAKA

-214 KYTTL
+214 KYKTL

-224 HLDELSPKLREK
+224 HLSELSPKLREK
-236 LENDKENAYMSLML
+236 LETDKDNAYMSLML
-250 SKIVTDAQISIS
+250 SKIVTDAEIGIT
-262 LQDIVRKPLDTDKT
+262 LDELERKPLDNAST

-284 FRSQMKKWGI
+284 FRAQMKKWNI
-294 DETKVATAVSETPE
+294 DDVAVAEATPVVEE
-308 TEEEALFPKLSGKKP
+308 TEEEANYPKLSGKRP
-323 EILLN
+323 SIIMN
-328 KDVKTTVDEILSLIS
+328 ADTASAIKTILSKVS
-343 EKNPAAM
+343 EGQPVAIDMIDQNGPVMGVSAAP
-350 DICEKKCVALGLSV
+350 DEVYVFTSIEAVNAVLS
-364 QADQVY
+364 AFS
-370 IWTEKEKI
+370 KEGMGT
-378 ESVLR
+378 S
-383 ALADAGIGST
+383 

-400 MSAKKHFKCLDQGL
+400 YSAKNHFKLLDDGL
-414 PMDQVFDVEIAGYV
+414 PFDHVFDVEIAGYV

-434 ADPSFEMLVEHAT
+434 AEPSFEMLIEHGT
-447 RRPFP
+447 KRPFP
-452 ILEGYKE
+452 ILEGYGEAKDDT
-459 EKADGKEK
+459 KNK
-467 NRQQSLFDMFDVAL
+467 NRQQDLFSLIDGVSETNKEITEDDVL
-481 GSAENAPAEAKEE
+481 
-494 DFVDFAYDLL
+494 DFAYRVLL
-504 LCRRVSFFQKEE
+504 TRWLSFYQKADVEK
-516 IRNQG
+516 QG
-521 IEKLIYEIEMP
+521 IDKLIYEIEMP

-545 LVDVSQI
+545 LVDVNKI
-552 DALHREFDEKV
+552 DELHKEFDGKV
-563 RGLEA
+563 RELEK
-568 EIYELAGEEFTILSP
+568 EIHELAGEEFTILSP
-583 KQLGRILFEKLGL
+583 KQLGKVLFDKLGL
-596 PSGKKLQS
+596 PSGKKLAS

-611 EELEKIR
+611 EELERIR

-624 NKILEYRTI
+624 NKILEYRQI

-680 IRTDTGSLIRKTF
+680 IRTDLGSLIRQTF

-719 DTEMIAAFAE
+719 DEEMIAAFKE

-739 GIFGLPPE
+739 GIFGVPPE

-777 GISVYEAHRYIEEY
+777 GISVYEAKRYIEEY
-791 YRQFPLIKP
+791 YRQFPTIKP
-800 CLEGFQMEGYEKGYV
+800 CLDGFKQEGKEKGYV

-832 RNIRNFG
+832 YNIRSFG

-859 MNRAAQALRD
+859 MNRAEQALRD
-869 NGLDASL
+869 KGFDAQL

-891 VAETAAKVLQEAM
+891 IAEEAAKVLSEAM
-904 ENVVSLDV
+904 EKVIELDV
-912 PLVAEAKIGKT
+912 PLIAEARTGKT

>member
-49 KYMLEVDPTHI
+49 KYILEVEPTHT

-73 KAYAEY
+73 KAYDGY

-126 AVKEGFDVFILS
+126 GVEAGFDVFILS

-152 IIMPVTKKDGSGT
+152 VIMPVTKKDGSGT

-180 SCDFVTAKA
+180 TSDFVTAKA

-214 KYTTL
+214 KYKTL

-224 HLDELSPKLREK
+224 HLSELSPKLREK
-236 LENDKENAYMSLML
+236 LETDKDNAYMSLML
-250 SKIVTDAQISIS
+250 SKIVTDAKIGIT
-262 LQDIVRKPLDTDKT
+262 LDELVRKPLDNASA

-284 FRSQMKKWGI
+284 FRSQMKKWNI
-294 DETKVATAVSETPE
+294 DEAAVAEATPVVEE
-308 TEEEALFPKLSGKKP
+308 TEEEAGYPKLSGKRP
-323 EILLN
+323 SILLN
-328 KDVKTTVDEILSLIS
+328 KDAASSMKTILSVIS
-343 EKNPAAM
+343 GGQPAAIDM
-350 DICEKKCVALGLSV
+350 IDQNGPVLGLSV
-364 QADQVY
+364 AADEVY
-370 IWTEKEKI
+370 IWSKEEDIKM
-378 ESVLR
+378 VL
-383 ALADAGIGST
+383 AELEDAGIGTT
-393 KDNAPVV
+393 KEKAPVV
-400 MSAKKHFKCLDQGL
+400 YSAKNHFKLL
-414 PMDQVFDVEIAGYV
+414 PDSLLFDHVFDVEIAGYV
-428 LNQIEG
+428 LNSIEG
-434 ADPSFEMLVEHAT
+434 ADPSFEMLVEHGT
-447 RRPFP
+447 HRPFP
-452 ILEGYKE
+452 ILEDYGQAKDDNK
-459 EKADGKEK
+459 KA
-467 NRQQSLFDMFDVAL
+467 NRQQDLFALIDGTEETSKELTEDDVL
-481 GSAENAPAEAKEE
+481 
-494 DFVDFAYDLL
+494 DFSYRVLL
-504 LCRRVSFFQKEE
+504 VRWLSCYQKAD
-516 IRNQG
+516 IQDQG

-545 LVDVSQI
+545 LVDVSKI
-552 DALHREFDEKV
+552 DELHKEFDGKV
-563 RGLEA
+563 RELEK

-583 KQLGRILFEKLGL
+583 KQLGKVLFDKLGL
-596 PSGKKLQS
+596 PSGKKLAS

-618 DKHPIV
+618 DQHPIV
-624 NKILEYRTI
+624 NKILEYRQI

-680 IRTDTGSLIRKTF
+680 IRTDLGSLIRETF

-719 DTEMIAAFAE
+719 DEEMISAFRE

-739 GIFGLPPE
+739 GIFGVPADKINP
-747 MIDAGMRSAA
+747 GMRAAA

-777 GISVYEAHRYIEEY
+777 GVSVYEAKRYIEEY
-791 YRQFPLIKP
+791 YRQFPTIKS
-800 CLEGFQMEGYEKGYV
+800 CLDGFKQEGKEKGYV

-832 RNIRNFG
+832 YNIRSFG

-859 MNRAAQALRD
+859 MNRAEQSLREK
-869 NGLDASL
+869 GFDAKL

-886 EARED
+886 EAKED
-891 VAETAAKVLQEAM
+891 IAEEAAKVLSEAM
-904 ENVVSLDV
+904 EKVIELDV
-912 PLVAEAKIGKT
+912 PLIAEARIGKT

>member
-49 KYMLEVDPTHI
+49 KYILEVEPTHT

-73 KAYAEY
+73 KAYDGY

-126 AVKEGFDVFILS
+126 GVEAGFDVFILS

-152 IIMPVTKKDGSGT
+152 VIMPVTKKDGSGT

-180 SCDFVTAKA
+180 TCDFVTAKA

-202 GIGEKGAMDLVR
+202 GIGEKGAMELVR
-214 KYTTL
+214 KYKTL

-224 HLDELSPKLREK
+224 HLSELSPKLREK
-236 LENDKENAYMSLML
+236 LETDKDNAYMSLML
-250 SKIVTDAQISIS
+250 SKIVTDAKIGIT
-262 LQDIVRKPLDTDKT
+262 LDELVRKPLDNASA

-284 FRSQMKKWGI
+284 FRSQMKKWNI
-294 DETKVATAVSETPE
+294 DEASVAEATPVVEE
-308 TEEEALFPKLSGKKP
+308 TEEEAGYPKLSGKRP
-323 EILLN
+323 SILLN
-328 KDVKTTVDEILSLIS
+328 KDAASSMKTILSVIS
-343 EKNPAAM
+343 GGQPAAIDM
-350 DICEKKCVALGLSV
+350 IDQNGPVLGLSV
-364 QADQVY
+364 AADEVY
-370 IWTEKEKI
+370 IWSKEEDIKM
-378 ESVLR
+378 VL
-383 ALADAGIGST
+383 AELENAGIGTT
-393 KDNAPVV
+393 KEKAPVV
-400 MSAKKHFKCLDQGL
+400 YSAKNHFKLLPDGL
-414 PMDQVFDVEIAGYV
+414 LFDHVFDVEIAGYV
-428 LNQIEG
+428 LNSIEG
-434 ADPSFEMLVEHAT
+434 ADPSFEMLVEHGT
-447 RRPFP
+447 HRPFP
-452 ILEGYKE
+452 ILEDYGQAKDDN
-459 EKADGKEK
+459 KKV
-467 NRQQSLFDMFDVAL
+467 NRQQDLFALIDGTEETSKELTEDDVL
-481 GSAENAPAEAKEE
+481 
-494 DFVDFAYDLL
+494 DFSYRVLL
-504 LCRRVSFFQKEE
+504 VRWLSYYQRADIQD
-516 IRNQG
+516 QG

-545 LVDVSQI
+545 LVDVSKI
-552 DALHREFDEKV
+552 DELHKEFDGKV
-563 RGLEA
+563 RELEK

-583 KQLGRILFEKLGL
+583 KQLGKVLFDKLGL
-596 PSGKKLQS
+596 PSGKKLAS

-618 DKHPIV
+618 DQHPIV
-624 NKILEYRTI
+624 NKILEYRQI

-680 IRTDTGSLIRKTF
+680 IRTDLGSLIRETF

-719 DTEMIAAFAE
+719 DEEMISAFRE

-739 GIFGLPPE
+739 GIFGVPADKINP
-747 MIDAGMRSAA
+747 AMRAAA

-777 GISVYEAHRYIEEY
+777 GVSVYEAKRYIEEY
-791 YRQFPLIKP
+791 YRQFPTIKP
-800 CLEGFQMEGYEKGYV
+800 CLDGFKQEGKEKGYV

-832 RNIRNFG
+832 YNIRSFG

-859 MNRAAQALRD
+859 MNRAEQSLREK
-869 NGLDASL
+869 GFDAKL

-886 EARED
+886 EAKED
-891 VAETAAKVLQEAM
+891 IAEEAAKVLSEAM
-904 ENVVSLDV
+904 EKVIELDV
-912 PLVAEAKIGKT
+912 PLIAEARIGKT

>member
-49 KYMLEVDPTHI
+49 KYILEVEPTHT

-73 KAYAEY
+73 KAYDGY

-126 AVKEGFDVFILS
+126 GVEAGFDVFILS

-152 IIMPVTKKDGSGT
+152 VIMPVTKKDGSGT

-180 SCDFVTAKA
+180 TCDFVTAKA

-214 KYTTL
+214 KYKTL

-224 HLDELSPKLREK
+224 HLSELSPKLREK
-236 LENDKENAYMSLML
+236 LETDKENAYMSLML
-250 SKIVTDAQISIS
+250 SKIVTDAKIGIT
-262 LQDIVRKPLDTDKT
+262 LDELVRRPLDNASA

-284 FRSQMKKWGI
+284 FRSQMKKWNI
-294 DETKVATAVSETPE
+294 DEAAVAEATPVVEETK
-308 TEEEALFPKLSGKKP
+308 EEAGYPKLSGKRP
-323 EILLN
+323 SILLN
-328 KDVKTTVDEILSLIS
+328 KDAASSMKTILSVIS
-343 EKNPAAM
+343 GGQPAAIDM
-350 DICEKKCVALGLSV
+350 IDQNGPVLGLSV
-364 QADQVY
+364 AADEVY
-370 IWTEKEKI
+370 IWSKEEDIKM
-378 ESVLR
+378 VL
-383 ALADAGIGST
+383 AELEDAGIGTT
-393 KDNAPVV
+393 KEKAPVV
-400 MSAKKHFKCLDQGL
+400 YSAKNHFKLLPDGL
-414 PMDQVFDVEIAGYV
+414 LFDHVFDVEIAGYV
-428 LNQIEG
+428 LNSIEG
-434 ADPSFEMLVEHAT
+434 ADPSFEMLVEHGT
-447 RRPFP
+447 HRPFP
-452 ILEGYKE
+452 ILEDYGQAKDDNK
-459 EKADGKEK
+459 KA
-467 NRQQSLFDMFDVAL
+467 NRQQDLFALIDGTEETSKELTEDDVL
-481 GSAENAPAEAKEE
+481 
-494 DFVDFAYDLL
+494 DFSYRVLL
-504 LCRRVSFFQKEE
+504 VRWLSYYQKAD
-516 IRNQG
+516 IQDQG

-545 LVDVSQI
+545 LVDVSKI
-552 DALHREFDEKV
+552 DELHKEFDGKV
-563 RGLEA
+563 RELEK

-583 KQLGRILFEKLGL
+583 KQLGKVLFDKLGL
-596 PSGKKLQS
+596 PSGKKLAS

-618 DKHPIV
+618 DQHPIV
-624 NKILEYRTI
+624 NKILEYRQI

-680 IRTDTGSLIRKTF
+680 IRTDLGSLIRETF

-719 DTEMIAAFAE
+719 DEEMISAFRE

-739 GIFGLPPE
+739 GIFGVPADKINP
-747 MIDAGMRSAA
+747 GMRAAA

-777 GISVYEAHRYIEEY
+777 GVSVYEAKRYIEEY
-791 YRQFPLIKP
+791 YRQFPTIKP
-800 CLEGFQMEGYEKGYV
+800 CLDGFKQEGKEKGYV

-832 RNIRNFG
+832 YNIRSFG

-859 MNRAAQALRD
+859 MNRAEQSLREK
-869 NGLDASL
+869 GFDAKL

-886 EARED
+886 EAKED
-891 VAETAAKVLQEAM
+891 IAEEAAKVLSEAM
-904 ENVVSLDV
+904 EKVIELDV
-912 PLVAEAKIGKT
+912 PLIAEARIGKT

>member
-49 KYMLEVDPTHI
+49 KYILEVEPTHT

-73 KAYAEY
+73 KAYDGY

-126 AVKEGFDVFILS
+126 GVEAGFDVFILS

-152 IIMPVTKKDGSGT
+152 VIMPVTKKDGSGT

-180 SCDFVTAKA
+180 TCDFVTAKA

-214 KYTTL
+214 KYKTL

-224 HLDELSPKLREK
+224 HLSELSPKLREK
-236 LENDKENAYMSLML
+236 LETDKDNAYMSLML
-250 SKIVTDAQISIS
+250 SKIVTDAKIGIT
-262 LQDIVRKPLDTDKT
+262 LDELVRKPLDNASA

-284 FRSQMKKWGI
+284 FRSQMKKWNI
-294 DETKVATAVSETPE
+294 DEASVAEATPVVEE
-308 TEEEALFPKLSGKKP
+308 TEEEAGYPKLSGKRP
-323 EILLN
+323 SILLN
-328 KDVKTTVDEILSLIS
+328 KDAASSMKTILSVIS
-343 EKNPAAM
+343 GGQPAAIDM
-350 DICEKKCVALGLSV
+350 IDQNGPVLGLSV
-364 QADQVY
+364 AADEVY
-370 IWTEKEKI
+370 IWSKEEDIKM
-378 ESVLR
+378 VL
-383 ALADAGIGST
+383 AELEDAGIGTT
-393 KDNAPVV
+393 KEKAPVV
-400 MSAKKHFKCLDQGL
+400 YSAKNHFKLLPDGL
-414 PMDQVFDVEIAGYV
+414 LFDHVFDVEIAGYV
-428 LNQIEG
+428 LNSIEG
-434 ADPSFEMLVEHAT
+434 ADPSFEMLVEHGT
-447 RRPFP
+447 HRPFP
-452 ILEGYKE
+452 ILEDYGQAKDDNK
-459 EKADGKEK
+459 KA
-467 NRQQSLFDMFDVAL
+467 NRQQDLFALIDGTEETSKELTEDDVL
-481 GSAENAPAEAKEE
+481 
-494 DFVDFAYDLL
+494 DFSYRVLL
-504 LCRRVSFFQKEE
+504 VRWLSYYQKAD
-516 IRNQG
+516 IQDQG

-545 LVDVSQI
+545 LVDVSKI
-552 DALHREFDEKV
+552 DELHKEFDGKV
-563 RGLEA
+563 RELEK

-583 KQLGRILFEKLGL
+583 KQLGKVLFDKLGL
-596 PSGKKLQS
+596 PSGKKLAS

-618 DKHPIV
+618 DQHPIV
-624 NKILEYRTI
+624 NKILEYRQI

-680 IRTDTGSLIRKTF
+680 IRTDLGSLIRETF

-719 DTEMIAAFAE
+719 DEEMISAFRE

-739 GIFGLPPE
+739 GIFGVPADKINP
-747 MIDAGMRSAA
+747 GMRAAA

-777 GISVYEAHRYIEEY
+777 GVSVYEAKRYIEEY
-791 YRQFPLIKP
+791 YRQFPTIKP
-800 CLEGFQMEGYEKGYV
+800 CLEGFKQEGKEKGYV

-832 RNIRNFG
+832 YNIRSFG

-859 MNRAAQALRD
+859 MNRAEQSLREK
-869 NGLDASL
+869 GFDAKL

-886 EARED
+886 EAKED
-891 VAETAAKVLQEAM
+891 IAEEAAKVLSEAM
-904 ENVVSLDV
+904 EKVIELDV
-912 PLVAEAKIGKT
+912 PLIAEARIGKT

>member
-49 KYMLEVDPTHI
+49 KYILEVEPTHT

-73 KAYAEY
+73 KAYDGY

-126 AVKEGFDVFILS
+126 GVEAGFDVFILS

-152 IIMPVTKKDGSGT
+152 VIMPVTKKDGSGT

-180 SCDFVTAKA
+180 TCDFVTAKA

-214 KYTTL
+214 KYKTL

-224 HLDELSPKLREK
+224 HLSELSPKLREK
-236 LENDKENAYMSLML
+236 LETDKDNAYMSLML
-250 SKIVTDAQISIS
+250 SKIVTDAKIGIT
-262 LQDIVRKPLDTDKT
+262 LDELVRKPLDNASV

-284 FRSQMKKWGI
+284 FRSQMKKWNI
-294 DETKVATAVSETPE
+294 DEAAVAEATPVVEE
-308 TEEEALFPKLSGKKP
+308 TEEEAGYPKLSGKRP
-323 EILLN
+323 SILLN
-328 KDVKTTVDEILSLIS
+328 KDAASSMKTILSVIS
-343 EKNPAAM
+343 GGQPAAIDM
-350 DICEKKCVALGLSV
+350 IDQNGPVLGLSV
-364 QADQVY
+364 AADEVY
-370 IWTEKEKI
+370 IWSKEEDIKM
-378 ESVLR
+378 VL
-383 ALADAGIGST
+383 AELEDAGIGTT
-393 KDNAPVV
+393 KEKAPVV
-400 MSAKKHFKCLDQGL
+400 YSAKNHFKLLPDGL
-414 PMDQVFDVEIAGYV
+414 LFDHVFDVEIAGYV
-428 LNQIEG
+428 LNSIEG
-434 ADPSFEMLVEHAT
+434 ADPSFEMLVEHGT
-447 RRPFP
+447 HRPFP
-452 ILEGYKE
+452 ILEDYGQAKDDN
-459 EKADGKEK
+459 KKT
-467 NRQQSLFDMFDVAL
+467 NRQQDLFALIDKTEETSKELTEDDVL
-481 GSAENAPAEAKEE
+481 
-494 DFVDFAYDLL
+494 DFSYRVLL
-504 LCRRVSFFQKEE
+504 VRWLSYYQKAD
-516 IRNQG
+516 IQDQG

-545 LVDVSQI
+545 LVDVSKI
-552 DALHREFDEKV
+552 DELHKEFDGKV
-563 RGLEA
+563 RELEK

-583 KQLGRILFEKLGL
+583 KQLGKVLFDKLGL
-596 PSGKKLQS
+596 PSGKKLAS

-618 DKHPIV
+618 DQHPIV
-624 NKILEYRTI
+624 NKILEYRQI

-680 IRTDTGSLIRKTF
+680 IRTDLGSLIRETF

-719 DTEMIAAFAE
+719 DEEMISAFRE

-739 GIFGLPPE
+739 GIFGVPADKINP
-747 MIDAGMRSAA
+747 GMRAAA

-777 GISVYEAHRYIEEY
+777 GVSVYEAKRYIEEY
-791 YRQFPLIKP
+791 YRQFPTIKP
-800 CLEGFQMEGYEKGYV
+800 CLDGFKQEGKEKGYV

-832 RNIRNFG
+832 YNIRSFG

-859 MNRAAQALRD
+859 MNRAEQSLREK
-869 NGLDASL
+869 GFDAKL

-886 EARED
+886 EAKED
-891 VAETAAKVLQEAM
+891 IAEEAAKVLSEAM
-904 ENVVSLDV
+904 EKVIELDV
-912 PLVAEAKIGKT
+912 PLIAEARIGKT

>member
-49 KYMLEVDPTHI
+49 KYILEVEPTHT

-73 KAYAEY
+73 KAYDGY

-91 AQMPVLKEVL
+91 VQMPVLKEVL

-126 AVKEGFDVFILS
+126 GVEAGFDVFILS

-152 IIMPVTKKDGSGT
+152 VIMPVTKKDGSGT

-180 SCDFVTAKA
+180 TCDFVTAKA

-214 KYTTL
+214 KYKTL

-224 HLDELSPKLREK
+224 HLSELSPKLREK
-236 LENDKENAYMSLML
+236 LETDKDNAYMSLML
-250 SKIVTDAQISIS
+250 SKIVTDAKIGIT
-262 LQDIVRKPLDTDKT
+262 LDELVRKPLDNASA

-284 FRSQMKKWGI
+284 FRSQMKKWNI
-294 DETKVATAVSETPE
+294 DEASVAEATPVVEE
-308 TEEEALFPKLSGKKP
+308 TEEEAGYPKLSGKRP
-323 EILLN
+323 SILLN
-328 KDVKTTVDEILSLIS
+328 KDAASSMKTILSVIS
-343 EKNPAAM
+343 GGQPAAIDM
-350 DICEKKCVALGLSV
+350 IDQNGPVLGLSV
-364 QADQVY
+364 AADEVY
-370 IWTEKEKI
+370 IWSKEEDIKM
-378 ESVLR
+378 VL
-383 ALADAGIGST
+383 AELEDAGIGTT
-393 KDNAPVV
+393 KEKAPVV
-400 MSAKKHFKCLDQGL
+400 YSAKNHFKLLPDGL
-414 PMDQVFDVEIAGYV
+414 LFDHVFDVEIAGYV
-428 LNQIEG
+428 LNSIEG
-434 ADPSFEMLVEHAT
+434 ADPSFEMLVEHGT
-447 RRPFP
+447 HRPFP
-452 ILEGYKE
+452 ILEDYGQAKDDNK
-459 EKADGKEK
+459 KA
-467 NRQQSLFDMFDVAL
+467 NRQQDLFALIDGTEETSKELTEDDVL
-481 GSAENAPAEAKEE
+481 
-494 DFVDFAYDLL
+494 DFSYRVLL
-504 LCRRVSFFQKEE
+504 VRWLSYYQKAD
-516 IRNQG
+516 IQDQG

-545 LVDVSQI
+545 LVDVSKI
-552 DALHREFDEKV
+552 DELHKEFDGKV
-563 RGLEA
+563 RELEK

-583 KQLGRILFEKLGL
+583 KQLGKVLFDKLGL
-596 PSGKKLQS
+596 PSGKKLAS

-618 DKHPIV
+618 DQHPIV
-624 NKILEYRTI
+624 NKILEYRQI

-680 IRTDTGSLIRKTF
+680 IRTDLGSLIRETF

-719 DTEMIAAFAE
+719 DEEMISAFRE

-739 GIFGLPPE
+739 GIFGVPADKINP
-747 MIDAGMRSAA
+747 GMRAAA

-777 GISVYEAHRYIEEY
+777 GVSVYEAKRYIEEY
-791 YRQFPLIKP
+791 YRQFPTIKP
-800 CLEGFQMEGYEKGYV
+800 CLDGFKQEGKEKGYV

-832 RNIRNFG
+832 YNIRSFG

-859 MNRAAQALRD
+859 MNRAEQSLREK
-869 NGLDASL
+869 GFDAKL

-886 EARED
+886 EAKED
-891 VAETAAKVLQEAM
+891 IAEEAAKVLSEAM
-904 ENVVSLDV
+904 EKVIELDV
-912 PLVAEAKIGKT
+912 PLIAEARIGKT

>member
-1 MSDAKRLLLVDGNSI
+1 
-16 INRSYYATAGRN
+16 
-28 NLTAPDGTPTGAVNI
+28 
-43 YLNTLS
+43 
-49 KYMLEVDPTHI
+49 
-60 CTLFDLKAPTFRH
+60 
-73 KAYAEY
+73 
-79 KGTRKGMPDDLA
+79 
-91 AQMPVLKEVL
+91 
-101 DAMGFPRYE
+101 GFE
-110 QEGLE
+110 
-115 ADDLIGTLKTM
+115 
-126 AVKEGFDVFILS
+126 VFILS

-152 IIMPVTKKDGSGT
+152 VIMPVTKKDGSGT

-180 SCDFVTAKA
+180 TSDFVTAKA

-214 KYTTL
+214 KYKTL

-224 HLDELSPKLREK
+224 HLSELSPKLREK
-236 LENDKENAYMSLML
+236 LETDKDNAYMSLML
-250 SKIVTDAQISIS
+250 SRIVTDAELGIT
-262 LQDIVRKPLDTDKT
+262 LDELERKPLDNAST

-284 FRSQMKKWGI
+284 FRAQMKKWNI
-294 DETKVATAVSETPE
+294 DEAAVAEATPVVE
-308 TEEEALFPKLSGKKP
+308 ESEEEANYPKLSGKRP
-323 EILLN
+323 QILLN
-328 KDVKTTVDEILSLIS
+328 EDVASSMSKILSKIS
-343 EKNPAAM
+343 EGQSVMIDMVDQNGP
-350 DICEKKCVALGLSV
+350 VLGLSV
-364 QADQVY
+364 SSDQVY
-370 IWTEKEKI
+370 VWSKEDDIKTVI
-378 ESVLR
+378 FKLS
-383 ALADAGIGST
+383 DAGIGASSE
-393 KDNAPVV
+393 KAPVV
-400 MSAKKHFKCLDQGL
+400 YSAKNHFKLLEQGL
-414 PMDQVFDVEIAGYV
+414 PFDHVFDVEIAGYV
-428 LNQIEG
+428 LNSIEG
-434 ADPSFEMLVEHAT
+434 ADPSFEMLIEYGTH
-447 RRPFP
+447 RPFS
-452 ILEGYKE
+452 ILEDYGQAKE
-459 EKADGKEK
+459 DPKKA
-467 NRQQSLFDMFDVAL
+467 NRQQDLFAFIDGMPETEKELTEDDVL
-481 GSAENAPAEAKEE
+481 
-494 DFVDFAYDLL
+494 DFSYQVLL
-504 LCRRVSFFQKEE
+504 SRWLSFYQKADIEK
-516 IRNQG
+516 QG

-545 LVDVSQI
+545 LVDVSKI
-552 DALHREFDEKV
+552 DELHKEFDGKV
-563 RGLEA
+563 RELEK
-568 EIYELAGEEFTILSP
+568 EIHELAGEEFTILSP
-583 KQLGRILFEKLGL
+583 KQLGKVLFDKLGL
-596 PSGKKLQS
+596 PSGKKLAS

-624 NKILEYRTI
+624 DKILEYRQI

-680 IRTDTGSLIRKTF
+680 IRTDLGSLIRETF

-719 DTEMIAAFAE
+719 DEEMISAFRE

-739 GIFGLPPE
+739 GIFGVPADK
-747 MIDAGMRSAA
+747 INAGMRAAA

-777 GISVYEAHRYIEEY
+777 GVSVYEAKRYIEEY
-791 YRQFPLIKP
+791 YRQFPTIKP
-800 CLEGFQMEGYEKGYV
+800 CLDGFKQEGKEKGYV

-832 RNIRNFG
+832 YNIRSFG

-859 MNRAAQALRD
+859 MNHAEQALREK
-869 NGLDASL
+869 GFDAKL

-886 EARED
+886 EAKED
-891 VAETAAKVLQEAM
+891 IAEEAAKVLSDAM
-904 ENVVSLDV
+904 EKVIELDV
-912 PLVAEAKIGKT
+912 PLIAEARIGKT

>member
-49 KYMLEVDPTHI
+49 KYILEVEPTHT

-73 KAYAEY
+73 KAYDGY

-126 AVKEGFDVFILS
+126 GVEAGFDVFILS

-152 IIMPVTKKDGSGT
+152 VIMPVTKKDGSGT

-180 SCDFVTAKA
+180 TCDFVTAKA

-214 KYTTL
+214 KYKTL

-224 HLDELSPKLREK
+224 HLSELSPKLREK
-236 LENDKENAYMSLML
+236 LETDKDNAYMSLML
-250 SKIVTDAQISIS
+250 SKIVTDAKIGIT
-262 LQDIVRKPLDTDKT
+262 LDELVRKPLDYASA

-284 FRSQMKKWGI
+284 FRSQMKKWNI
-294 DETKVATAVSETPE
+294 DEAAVAEATPVVEE
-308 TEEEALFPKLSGKKP
+308 TEEEAEYPKLSGKRP
-323 EILLN
+323 SILLN
-328 KDVKTTVDEILSLIS
+328 KDAASSMKTILSVIS
-343 EKNPAAM
+343 GGQPAAIDM
-350 DICEKKCVALGLSV
+350 IDQNGPVLGLSV
-364 QADQVY
+364 AADEVY
-370 IWTEKEKI
+370 IWSKEEDIKMVLTELE
-378 ESVLR
+378 
-383 ALADAGIGST
+383 DAGIGTT
-393 KDNAPVV
+393 KEKAPIVY
-400 MSAKKHFKCLDQGL
+400 SAKNHFKLLPDGL
-414 PMDQVFDVEIAGYV
+414 LFDHVFDVEIAGYV
-428 LNQIEG
+428 LNSIEG
-434 ADPSFEMLVEHAT
+434 ADPSFEMLVEHGT
-447 RRPFP
+447 HRPFP
-452 ILEGYKE
+452 ILEDYGQAKVDNK
-459 EKADGKEK
+459 KA
-467 NRQQSLFDMFDVAL
+467 NRQQDLFALIDGTEETSKELTEDDVL
-481 GSAENAPAEAKEE
+481 
-494 DFVDFAYDLL
+494 DFSYRMLL
-504 LCRRVSFFQKEE
+504 VRWLSYYQKAD
-516 IRNQG
+516 IQDQG

-545 LVDVSQI
+545 LVDVSKI
-552 DALHREFDEKV
+552 DELHKEFDGKV
-563 RGLEA
+563 RELEK

-583 KQLGRILFEKLGL
+583 KQLGKVLFDKLGL
-596 PSGKKLQS
+596 PSGKKLAS

-618 DKHPIV
+618 DQHPIV
-624 NKILEYRTI
+624 NKILEYRQI

-680 IRTDTGSLIRKTF
+680 IRTDLGSLIRETF

-719 DTEMIAAFAE
+719 DEEMISAFRE

-739 GIFGLPPE
+739 GIFGVPADKINP
-747 MIDAGMRSAA
+747 GMRAAA

-777 GISVYEAHRYIEEY
+777 GVSVYEAKRYIEEY
-791 YRQFPLIKP
+791 YRQFPTIKP
-800 CLEGFQMEGYEKGYV
+800 CLDGFKQEGKEKGYV

-832 RNIRNFG
+832 YNIRSFG

-859 MNRAAQALRD
+859 MNRAEQSLREK
-869 NGLDASL
+869 GFDAKL

-886 EARED
+886 EAKED
-891 VAETAAKVLQEAM
+891 IAEEAAKVLSEAM
-904 ENVVSLDV
+904 EKVIELDV
-912 PLVAEAKIGKT
+912 PLIAEARIGKT

>member
-43 YLNTLS
+43 YLNTLA
-49 KYMLEVDPTHI
+49 KYIDEVQPTHT

-73 KAYAEY
+73 KAYSEY

-126 AVKEGFDVFILS
+126 GVKDGFEVFILS

-152 IIMPVTKKDGSGT
+152 VIMPVTKKDGSGT

-180 SCDFVTAKA
+180 TSDFVTAKA

-214 KYTTL
+214 KYKTL

-224 HLDELSPKLREK
+224 HLSELSPKLREK
-236 LENDKENAYMSLML
+236 LETDKDNAYMSLML
-250 SKIVTDAQISIS
+250 SRIVTDAEISVT
-262 LQDIVRKPLDTDKT
+262 LDQLERKPLDNASA

-284 FRSQMKKWGI
+284 FRAQMKKWNI
-294 DETKVATAVSETPE
+294 DETAVAEAAPAAPE
-308 TEEEALFPKLSGKKP
+308 SEEEGKYPKLSGKRP
-323 EILLN
+323 TILLN
-328 KDVKTTVDEILSLIS
+328 QDSAASMKTILSKIS
-343 EKNPAAM
+343 EKNP
-350 DICEKKCVALGLSV
+350 VAIDMADWNGPVLGLSV
-364 QADQVY
+364 VADQVY
-370 IWTEKEKI
+370 VWSKEDDISKVLSELNKAGVGTSSEK
-378 ESVLR
+378 
-383 ALADAGIGST
+383 
-393 KDNAPVV
+393 APVV
-400 MSAKKHFKCLDQGL
+400 YSAKNHFKLLENGL
-414 PMDQVFDVEIAGYV
+414 SFNHVFDVEIAGYV
-428 LNQIEG
+428 LNSIEG
-434 ADPSFEMLVEHAT
+434 ADPSFEMLIEHGT
-447 RRPFP
+447 HRPFP
-452 ILEGYKE
+452 ILEDYGQTRDDDK
-459 EKADGKEK
+459 KT
-467 NRQQSLFDMFDVAL
+467 NRQQDLFAFID
-481 GSAENAPAEAKEE
+481 GTAEEAKDITE
-494 DFVDFAYDLL
+494 DDVLDFSYQVLL
-504 LCRRVSFFQKEE
+504 SRWLSFYQKADVEK
-516 IRNQG
+516 QG

-545 LVDVSQI
+545 LVDVSKI
-552 DALHREFDEKV
+552 DELHKEFDGKV
-563 RGLEA
+563 RELEK
-568 EIYELAGEEFTILSP
+568 EIHELAGEEFTILSP
-583 KQLGRILFEKLGL
+583 KQLGKVLFDKLGL
-596 PSGKKLQS
+596 PSGKKLPS

-624 NKILEYRTI
+624 NKILEYRQI

-680 IRTDTGSLIRKTF
+680 IRTEEGSLIREAF
-693 VAKDGYV
+693 VAKPGYV

-719 DTEMIAAFAE
+719 DEEMISAFKE

-739 GIFGLPPE
+739 GIFGVPPE
-747 MIDAGMRSAA
+747 MINAGMRSAA

-777 GISVYEAHRYIEEY
+777 GVSVYEAKRYIEEY
-791 YRQFPLIKP
+791 YRQFPTIKP
-800 CLEGFQMEGYEKGYV
+800 CLDGFKQEGKEKGYV
-815 STLFGRRRILKE
+815 ATLFGRRRILKE

-832 RNIRNFG
+832 YNIRSFG

-859 MNRAAQALRD
+859 MNHAEQALRD
-869 NGLDASL
+869 KGFDAQL

-886 EARED
+886 EAKED
-891 VAETAAKVLQEAM
+891 IAEEAAKVLSEAM
-904 ENVVSLDV
+904 ENVIELDV
-912 PLVAEAKIGKT
+912 PLIAEARIGKT

>member
-43 YLNTLS
+43 YLNTLA
-49 KYMLEVDPTHI
+49 KYMEEVDPTHT

-73 KAYAEY
+73 QAYAEY
-79 KGTRKGMPDDLA
+79 KGTRKGMPEDLA

-110 QEGLE
+110 QAGLE

-126 AVKEGFDVFILS
+126 GVNAGFEVYILS

-165 DYYDEALFQERYGIP
+165 EYYDEALFQERYGIP
-180 SCDFVTAKA
+180 SRDFVTAKA

-214 KYTTL
+214 KYITL

-236 LENDKENAYMSLML
+236 LETDKENAYMSLML
-250 SKIVTDAQISIS
+250 SKIVTDAEISIT
-262 LQDIVRKPLDTDKT
+262 LDELERKPIDSASA

-284 FRSQMKKWGI
+284 FRSQMKKWNI
-294 DETKVATAVSETPE
+294 DETAVGGAVPVV
-308 TEEEALFPKLSGKKP
+308 EESAEEKNYPKLSGQRP
-323 EILLN
+323 MIILDQDVLRAINEILPKI
-328 KDVKTTVDEILSLIS
+328 KDTDPVAIDMKEI
-343 EKNPAAM
+343 KGKP
-350 DICEKKCVALGLSV
+350 VLGLSV
-364 QADQVY
+364 APDQVY
-370 IWTEKEKI
+370 VWTGI
-378 ESVLR
+378 PDIRDVL
-383 ALADAGIGST
+383 GSLVGSGVGN
-393 KDNAPVV
+393 KRENAPVLY
-400 MSAKKHFKCLDQGL
+400 SAKNHFKLIEDGF
-414 PMDQVFDVEIAGYV
+414 PFDMVFDVEIAGYV
-428 LNQIEG
+428 LNHIEG
-434 ADPSFEMLVEHAT
+434 TDPSFEMLVEHSS
-447 RRPFP
+447 RKPFP
-452 ILEGYKE
+452 ILPGYGEVKE
-459 EKADGKEK
+459 EGKSK
-467 NRQQSLFDMFDVAL
+467 GRQQDLFAL
-481 GSAENAPAEAKEE
+481 IDGISETEQPLTEE
-494 DFVDFAYDLL
+494 DVLDFSYRVLL
-504 LCRRVSFFQKEE
+504 IRWISYYQKEE
-516 IRNQG
+516 IDKTSIG
-521 IEKLIYEIEMP
+521 KLIYEIEMP
-532 LVMVLDRMERRGV
+532 LVRVLDRMERRGV
-545 LVDVSQI
+545 LVDVAQI
-552 DALHREFDEKV
+552 DELHREFDAKV
-563 RGLEA
+563 RELES
-568 EIYELAGEEFTILSP
+568 EIYSMAEEEFTILSP
-583 KQLGRILFEKLGL
+583 KQLGKILFEKLGL
-596 PSGKKLQS
+596 PSGKKLAS

-624 NKILEYRTI
+624 DKILEYRQI

-680 IRTDTGSLIRKTF
+680 IRTDLGSLIRKTF
-693 VAKDGYV
+693 VAKEGYV

-719 DTEMIAAFAE
+719 DEEMISSFLE
-729 GRDIHTKTAC
+729 GKDIHTKTAC

-747 MIDAGMRSAA
+747 MIDPGMRAAA

-777 GISVYEAHRYIEEY
+777 GVSIYEAHRYIEEY
-791 YRQFPLIKP
+791 YRQFPTIKA
-800 CLEGFQMEGYEKGYV
+800 CLEGFKKEGHEKGYV

-832 RNIRNFG
+832 YNIRSFG

-859 MNRAAQALRD
+859 MNHVETALSEA
-869 NGLDASL
+869 GLDAHL

-891 VAETAAKVLQEAM
+891 IAKQAAKILQDTM
-904 ENVVSLDV
+904 ENVVKLDV
-912 PLVAEAKIGKT
+912 PLLAEASIGRT

>member
-49 KYMLEVDPTHI
+49 KYMEEVAPTHT

-73 KAYAEY
+73 KAYSEY

-126 AVKEGFDVFILS
+126 AVKEGFEVFILS
-138 GDKDDFQLIDEHTK
+138 GDKDDFQLIDDRTK
-152 IIMPVTKKDGSGT
+152 IVMPVTRKDGSST
-165 DYYDEALFQERYGIP
+165 DYYDEALFTERYGIP
-180 SCDFVTAKA
+180 SSDFVTAKA

-196 NIPGVK
+196 NIPGVR

-214 KYTTL
+214 KYKTL
-219 DGLYE
+219 DGIYE
-224 HLDELSPKLREK
+224 HVDELSPKLKEK
-236 LENDKENAYMSLML
+236 LLTDKENAYMSLML
-250 SKIVTDAQISIS
+250 SKIVTDAELNIT
-262 LQDIVRKPLDTDKT
+262 LDQLLLTPMDMAQT

-284 FRSQMKKWGI
+284 FRSQMKKWNI
-294 DETKVATAVSETPE
+294 DENAVSSQTPQIEE
-308 TEEEALFPKLSGKKP
+308 TEEEKSYPKLSGKRP
-323 EILLN
+323 EIIIDADISNIIPLILDQVSE
-328 KDVKTTVDEILSLIS
+328 KAPLAVDFIS
-343 EKNPAAM
+343 EPVPAIGISA
-350 DICEKKCVALGLSV
+350 KT
-364 QADQVY
+364 DQVY
-370 IWTEKEKI
+370 IWTEDEKI
-378 ESVLR
+378 GKILEKLR
-383 ALADAGIGST
+383 AAGIGAT
-393 KDNAPVV
+393 KETAPVGWRI
-400 MSAKKHFKCLDQGL
+400 KDHGKIHEEPL
-414 PMDQVFDVEIAGYV
+414 PFDHVFDVEIAAYV
-428 LNQIEG
+428 LNYIEG
-434 ADPSFEMLVEHAT
+434 ADPSFEMLVEHST
-447 RRPFP
+447 KRPFP
-452 ILEGYKE
+452 ILEGYGEKE
-459 EKADGKEK
+459 EDKKGK
-467 NRQQSLFDMFDVAL
+467 NRQQDFFSLIDGAGTESEKSF
-481 GSAENAPAEAKEE
+481 SEE
-494 DFVDFAYDLL
+494 DFTDFAYRLL
-504 LCRRVSFFQKEE
+504 LVRLVSFYQKAE
-516 IRNQG
+516 IESQR
-521 IEKLIYEIEMP
+521 IDKLIYEIEMP
-532 LVMVLDRMERRGV
+532 LVMELDRMERRGV
-545 LVDVSQI
+545 LVDVDRI
-552 DALHREFDEKV
+552 DELHREFDEKV
-563 RGLEA
+563 RELEK

-583 KQLGRILFEKLGL
+583 KQLGRILFDTLGL
-596 PSGKKLQS
+596 PSGKKLAS

-611 EELEKIR
+611 EELERIR

-624 NKILEYRTI
+624 NKILEYRQI

-680 IRTDTGSLIRKTF
+680 IRTDLGSLIRKTF
-693 VAKDGYV
+693 VARDGYV

-719 DTEMIAAFAE
+719 DEIMIDAFRS
-729 GRDIHTKTAC
+729 GKDIHTKTAC
-739 GIFGLPPE
+739 GMFGVPPE
-747 MIDAGMRSAA
+747 MIDPGMRAAA

-762 SIVYGVSD
+762 SIVYGISD

-777 GISVYEAHRYIEEY
+777 GVSVYEARRYIEEY
-791 YRQFPLIKP
+791 YRQFPTIKP
-800 CLEGFQMEGYEKGYV
+800 CLDGFKQEGKEKGYV

-832 RNIRNFG
+832 YNIRSFG

-859 MNRAAQALRD
+859 MNHASSALKEK
-869 NGLDASL
+869 GLDAVL

-886 EARED
+886 EAKED
-891 VAETAAKVLQEAM
+891 IAEEAAKVLQEAM
-904 ENVVSLDV
+904 ENVISLDV
-912 PLVAEAKIGKT
+912 PLLAEARIGKT

>member
-43 YLNTLS
+43 YLNTLA
-49 KYMLEVDPTHI
+49 KYIDEVQPTHT

-73 KAYAEY
+73 KAYSEY

-126 AVKEGFDVFILS
+126 GVKDGFEVFILS

-152 IIMPVTKKDGSGT
+152 VIMPVTKKDGSGT

-180 SCDFVTAKA
+180 TSDFVTAKA

-214 KYTTL
+214 KYKTL

-224 HLDELSPKLREK
+224 HLSELSPKLREK
-236 LENDKENAYMSLML
+236 LETDKDNAYMSLML
-250 SKIVTDAQISIS
+250 SRIVTDAEISIT
-262 LQDIVRKPLDTDKT
+262 LDQLERKPLDSASA

-284 FRSQMKKWGI
+284 FRAQMKKWNI
-294 DETKVATAVSETPE
+294 DETAVAEAAPAVEES
-308 TEEEALFPKLSGKKP
+308 EEEASYPKLSGKRP
-323 EILLN
+323 TILLN
-328 KDVKTTVDEILSLIS
+328 QNSAASMKTILSMIL
-343 EKNPAAM
+343 EKNP
-350 DICEKKCVALGLSV
+350 VAIDMADLNGPVLGLSV
-364 QADQVY
+364 AADQVY
-370 IWTEKEKI
+370 VWSKEDDISKVLSELNKAGVGTSSEK
-378 ESVLR
+378 
-383 ALADAGIGST
+383 
-393 KDNAPVV
+393 APVAY
-400 MSAKKHFKCLDQGL
+400 SAKNHFKLLENGL
-414 PMDQVFDVEIAGYV
+414 SFDHVFDVEIAGYV
-428 LNQIEG
+428 LNSIEG
-434 ADPSFEMLVEHAT
+434 ADPSFEMLIEHGT
-447 RRPFP
+447 HRPFP
-452 ILEGYKE
+452 ILEDYGQTREDDK
-459 EKADGKEK
+459 KK
-467 NRQQSLFDMFDVAL
+467 NRQQDLFAFID
-481 GSAENAPAEAKEE
+481 GTAEEAKDITE
-494 DFVDFAYDLL
+494 DDVLDFSYQVLL
-504 LCRRVSFFQKEE
+504 SRWLSFYQKADVEK
-516 IRNQG
+516 QG

-545 LVDVSQI
+545 LVDVSKI
-552 DALHREFDEKV
+552 DELHKEFDGKV
-563 RGLEA
+563 RELEK
-568 EIYELAGEEFTILSP
+568 EIHELAGEEFTILSP
-583 KQLGRILFEKLGL
+583 KQLGKVLFDKLGL
-596 PSGKKLQS
+596 PSGKKLAS

-618 DKHPIV
+618 DQHPIV
-624 NKILEYRTI
+624 NKILEYRQI

-669 SSSDPNLQNIP
+669 SSSDPNLQNIL
-680 IRTDTGSLIRKTF
+680 IRTDLGSLIRKTF
-693 VAKDGYV
+693 VARPGYV

-719 DTEMIAAFAE
+719 DEEMISAFKE

-739 GIFGLPPE
+739 GIFGVPPE
-747 MIDAGMRSAA
+747 MINAGMRSAA

-777 GISVYEAHRYIEEY
+777 GVSVYEAKRYIEEY
-791 YRQFPLIKP
+791 YRQFPTIKP
-800 CLEGFQMEGYEKGYV
+800 CLDGFKQEGKEKGYV
-815 STLFGRRRILKE
+815 ATLFGRRRILKE

-832 RNIRNFG
+832 YNIRSFG

-859 MNRAAQALRD
+859 MNHAEQALRD
-869 NGLDASL
+869 KGFDAQL

-886 EARED
+886 EAKED
-891 VAETAAKVLQEAM
+891 IAEEAAKVLSEAM
-904 ENVVSLDV
+904 EKVIELDV
-912 PLVAEAKIGKT
+912 PLIAEARIGKT